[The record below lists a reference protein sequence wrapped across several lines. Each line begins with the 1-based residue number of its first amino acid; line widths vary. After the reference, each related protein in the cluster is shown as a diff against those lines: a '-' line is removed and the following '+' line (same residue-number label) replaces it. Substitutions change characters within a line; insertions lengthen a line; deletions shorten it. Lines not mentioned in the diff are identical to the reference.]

1 MDSDLLFYLKDN
13 NFIGYYQYIVFTT
26 KLAGKERRKSLNV

>member
-1 MDSDLLFYLKDN
+1 MYSDLLFYLKDH

-26 KLAGKERRKSLNV
+26 DLAGKERRESLNV